1 MKIQLKPV
9 VTEKAV
15 MMIESQNVLTFQT
28 GKEATKHEIKKEIE
42 DLFKVKIEK
51 MRTLIRGNKKY
62 VYVKLKSQFAAL
74 DIATKL
80 GIM

>member
-15 MMIESQNVLTFQT
+15 MMIESQNILTFQT
-28 GKEATKHEIKKEIE
+28 GKETGKHEIKKEIE

-51 MRTLIRGNKKY
+51 VRTLIRGNKKY
-62 VYVKLKSQFAAL
+62 IYARLKSQFAAL
-74 DIATKL
+74 DVATKL